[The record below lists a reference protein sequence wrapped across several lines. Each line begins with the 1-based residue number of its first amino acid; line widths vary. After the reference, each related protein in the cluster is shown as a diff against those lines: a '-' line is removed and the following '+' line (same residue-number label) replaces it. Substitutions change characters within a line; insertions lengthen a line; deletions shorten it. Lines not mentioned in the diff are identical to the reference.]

1 MTAKKK
7 YPESTALVVRQS
19 TALVTTYRQ
28 LRRVFRCVGCAQLED
43 QCVCGTGVFSIGH
56 KLEENR
62 RRRFWEK
69 MWDSLTLLL
78 SDRGRSHLHLVRD
91 DPQDE

>member
-1 MTAKKK
+1 MTTEKK
-7 YPESTALVVRQS
+7 STALVVRQS

-28 LRRVFRCVGCAQLED
+28 LRRVFRCVGCAQWED

-56 KLEENR
+56 KLAENQ
-62 RRRFWEK
+62 RRRFWEE
-69 MWDSLTLLL
+69 MWDGLITFLN
-78 SDRGRSHLHLVRD
+78 DRDRSHLHLVRD